1 MNGGEWSTGKWQDVP
16 WLISQTNTLYQR
28 LVSKGLSDKITA
40 TKKKIISERGW
51 EPCAHL
57 IEKNFIR
64 ILEELNYFYVP
75 KGLVNGPG
83 PCFIFPQRDLTGAF
97 TRAQTRPLYKVVY
110 NTEEGE
116 STAKYC
122 VAGCKKDDFN
132 GPIWLGNDPRT
143 LQMIVELGW
152 VIIVE
157 GPFDL
162 LACRLLCP
170 DTPFLCSM
178 TKNIGERHEDYLRMM
193 GVTKIFLMYDN
204 EAPKAGKDVGAG
216 NLSMWRIQ
224 NHIKWCQVD
233 VILSPA
239 EDASACLKNPVKAR
253 LLKSRILSAVPVS
266 VTHE

>member
-1 MNGGEWSTGKWQDVP
+1 MTGIEWYQSWWQDVP
-16 WLISQTNTLYQR
+16 LLISETNVIYRKQIA
-28 LVSKGLSDKITA
+28 KGLSDKVTA

-57 IEKNFIR
+57 IEKNFSQT
-64 ILEELNYFYVP
+64 LEELNFFYVP
-75 KGLVNGPG
+75 KGFLPG
-83 PCFIFPQRDLTGAF
+83 PCFVFPQRDLTGAF